1 MPALS
6 AAWQSQEWITHG
18 GGGGFPIS
26 LQFFQLQNLIKF
38 ILTEHVGFF
47 FLDAEWRGGGKVTS
61 TYSFCVKKAVK
72 YKILL

>member
-18 GGGGFPIS
+18 GGGRISNFTSVFPTS
-26 LQFFQLQNLIKF
+26 ESHKVYSNRACG
-38 ILTEHVGFF
+38 GFF
-47 FLDAEWRGGGKVTS
+47 FLDAEWRGKKVTS